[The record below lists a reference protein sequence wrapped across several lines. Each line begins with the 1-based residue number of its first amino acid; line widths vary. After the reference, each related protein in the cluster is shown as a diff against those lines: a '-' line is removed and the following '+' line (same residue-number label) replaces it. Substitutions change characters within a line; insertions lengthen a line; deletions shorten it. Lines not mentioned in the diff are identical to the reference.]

1 MAQLEGQSSGEA
13 DLFSPGG
20 PWTGKLCEV
29 FRMYQWLLIF
39 SRCLNTL
46 SSPLLE
52 AENIE
57 VRQVDFTF
65 GFCSLSSTV
74 D

>member
-1 MAQLEGQSSGEA
+1 MAQLEGQSIGEA

-46 SSPLLE
+46 
-52 AENIE
+52 
-57 VRQVDFTF
+57 
-65 GFCSLSSTV
+65 
-74 D
+74 